1 MSAFTVK
8 SVGTDYDKITGE
20 VSILLS
26 DTEAYET
33 MSRAVNPYGD
43 GLVIALLISDSA
55 HFIVQ
60 MLYFRLLKKEDYY
73 VKE

>member
-33 MSRAVNPYGD
+33 MSRAVNPYGV
-43 GLVIALLISDSA
+43 GLACGR
-55 HFIVQ
+55 IVKS
-60 MLYFRLLKKEDYY
+60 LNDKFSKEHL
-73 VKE
+73 